1 MSVPKLE
8 SAIEAILF
16 AAGDMVSLSKL
27 AESIEQDVK
36 TTKGIIDRL
45 IGKYGRTR
53 GVNIIEVGDCYQMCT
68 NPDYFS
74 YVGKLVKIEPKK
86 VLTQTLLETLAIV
99 AYKQPVTKS
108 QIEQIRGV
116 NADHAVNKLVEY
128 GLVIEKGRQ
137 DSPGRPILFG
147 TSDEFLKYFGLS
159 SLSRLPVL
167 ESDYERLRS
176 EAESEFEEL
185 YSNGSI

>member
-8 SAIEAILF
+8 AAIEALLF

-27 AESIEQDVK
+27 AECIEQDPK
-36 TTKGIIDRL
+36 TTKGIVDRL
-45 IGKYGRTR
+45 IGNYGKRR
-53 GVNIIEVGDCYQMCT
+53 GVHIIEVDGSYQMCT
-68 NPDYFS
+68 NPDFFS
-74 YVGKLVKIEPKK
+74 YVGKLVKTEPKK
-86 VLTQTLLETLAIV
+86 ALTQTLLETLAIV
-99 AYKQPVTKS
+99 AYKQPITKS

-116 NADHAVNKLVEY
+116 NADHAVNKLVGY
-128 GLVIEKGRQ
+128 GLITEKGRQ

-147 TSDEFLKYFGLS
+147 TSDEFLKYFGFS

-176 EAESEFEEL
+176 EAECEFDAV
-185 YSNGSI
+185 YG